1 MNRRSVLLQLLI
13 GCLLP
18 AAVAN
23 ALDEG
28 FAVEPVLTDL
38 EVPVFFDF
46 APDGRLFFNEY
57 TTGDVR
63 VVLPTMELVDEPVV
77 TFEDVEVFFERGFLG
92 LELDPEFADNHH
104 LYVYYSSTDGSH
116 KLVRITE
123 ADGVA
128 TEIVVLRD
136 DLPLEGEG
144 NHNGGPIVFGPDQA
158 LYLSIGEQGQ
168 SESSQDLQ
176 VELGKILRM
185 DRDGAPA
192 ADNPFDGAVWALGL
206 RNTFGLAFNP
216 LDGQLYGSENGPTVD
231 DEINLLQV
239 GANYGWPL
247 YTGAPGEVGFA
258 DSLTTWTPNICPTG
272 LAVYCGANYPAEYLG
287 DLFMGNCMRGGV
299 RRLELSTDGERIV
312 DQDDEWWSQPPDGLT
327 DEQRYYGVLDV
338 VNGPDGNLWFSTAE
352 GIYRVVY
359 DGAPAGPADLDCDLF
374 DGEFPGNPG
383 DDDDSADVEYK
394 KCTCT
399 VGQRVDVQG
408 ISALLG
414 LAVVATLRRT
424 GIKKTR

>member
-1 MNRRSVLLQLLI
+1 MNLRTPALQLLAL
-13 GCLLP
+13 GLLVTAAP
-18 AAVAN
+18 AR
-23 ALDEG
+23 ALDDG
-28 FAVEPVLTDL
+28 FAVEQVLADL

-57 TTGDVR
+57 TTGSVR
-63 VVLPTMELVDEPVV
+63 VVSAAMELQPDPVV
-77 TFEDVEVFFERGFLG
+77 TFDDVEVFFERGFLG
-92 LELDPEFADNHH
+92 LELDPRFEENHH

-116 KLVRITE
+116 KLVRVTE

-128 TEIVVLRD
+128 TELVTLRG

-144 NHNGGPIVFGPDQA
+144 NHNGGPIVFGPDQT

-168 SESSQDLQ
+168 SESAQDLQ
-176 VELGKILRM
+176 VELGKVLRM
-185 DRDGAPA
+185 DRDGVA
-192 ADNPFDGAVWALGL
+192 AAGNPFDGAVWALGL

-231 DEINLLQV
+231 DEVNLLFA

-247 YTGAPGEVGFA
+247 YTGAPGEAGFEDA
-258 DSLTTWTPNICPTG
+258 LTTWNPNICPTG
-272 LAVYCGANYPAEYLG
+272 LAVYCGSNYPAEYLG

-312 DQDDEWWSQPPDGLT
+312 DQDDDWWSQPLDGLT
-327 DEQRYYGVLDV
+327 EEQRYYGVLDV

-352 GIYRVVY
+352 GIYRFVHE
-359 DGAPAGPADLDCDLF
+359 DAPAGPADLDCDLF
-374 DGEFPGNPG
+374 DGEFPGN
-383 DDDDSADVEYK
+383 DDDSADVEYK

-399 VGQRVDVQG
+399 VGQRVDASG
-408 ISALLG
+408 IAALVALALAG
-414 LAVVATLRRT
+414 LRRRT
-424 GIKKTR
+424 GIKMTR